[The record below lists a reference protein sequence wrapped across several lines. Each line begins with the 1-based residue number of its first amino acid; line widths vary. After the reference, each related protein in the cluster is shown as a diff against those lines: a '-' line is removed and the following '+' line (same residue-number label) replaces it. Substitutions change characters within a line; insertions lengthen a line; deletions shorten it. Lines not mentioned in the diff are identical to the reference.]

1 MTASDLTVC
10 VPRLTLSAARRLSAA
25 AEAKATELGAPEN
38 IAIVDESGHLILLAR
53 MDGAKFI
60 AVDIAINKAVT
71 AAGSRKPTH
80 ELGRVTLPG
89 EPAFGIQAQNG
100 GRFTTIPGGLPL
112 VVDGHVVGA
121 VGVSSASA
129 AQDLEVAEAAAAE
142 FGRMIQQG
150 GVTPETASGDLGSGE
165 ATPSLAPP
173 CSDTHA

>member
-38 IAIVDESGHLILLAR
+38 IAVVDESGHLILLAR

-100 GRFTTIPGGLPL
+100 GRFVALP
-112 VVDGHVVGA
+112 
-121 VGVSSASA
+121 
-129 AQDLEVAEAAAAE
+129 
-142 FGRMIQQG
+142 
-150 GVTPETASGDLGSGE
+150 
-165 ATPSLAPP
+165 APP
-173 CSDTHA
+173 PSDTAARGQASP